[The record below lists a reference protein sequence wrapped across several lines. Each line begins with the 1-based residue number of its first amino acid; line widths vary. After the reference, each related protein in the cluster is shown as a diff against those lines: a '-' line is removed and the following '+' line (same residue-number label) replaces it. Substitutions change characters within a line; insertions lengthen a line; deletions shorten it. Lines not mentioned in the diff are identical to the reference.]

1 MKEIKIGFIGC
12 GGNAR
17 GHMRTLTNMEG
28 ARVVATCDLVE
39 DLAKSAAEASNAEA
53 YYTNH
58 KVMLERQDL
67 DAIYLS
73 LPVFAHGEPELDTI
87 ARGLPFFVEKPVAIS
102 MEIAKRVE
110 ESVEKSNTIT
120 CVGYQLRYSGSAD
133 IAKEILS
140 DKTINMVAGKYWCG
154 SGRGSPDRWLRQMS
168 KSGGQLVEQATHTID
183 MIRYIAGEV
192 TEVYALQT
200 NRVLPEID
208 CPDVNCLTFRFANGA
223 LGSLSATWAFDPAD
237 WSNANVLDILYEDKL
252 LHWEG
257 GRVTITGGGE
267 KEEKSQP
274 GRSIDAVFV
283 EAVRN
288 SDPSI
293 IRSPYSDAVKS
304 LAISLAANESGARG
318 VPVMLS

>member
-28 ARVVATCDLVE
+28 ARVIATCDLVE
-39 DLAKSAAEASNAEA
+39 DLAKSSAEASNADA

-67 DAIYLS
+67 DAIYIS
-73 LPVFAHGEPELDTI
+73 IPVFAHGEPEVDTA
-87 ARGLPFFVEKPVAIS
+87 ARGLPFLVEKPVAIS
-102 MEIAKRVE
+102 MEVAKRVE
-110 ESVEKSNTIT
+110 EAVEKAGITT

-133 IAKEILS
+133 ITKDILS
-140 DKTINMVAGKYWCG
+140 DKTINMVVGKYWCG
-154 SGRGSPDRWLRQMS
+154 SGRGSSDRWLRQMS

-192 TEVYALQT
+192 TEVYAVQA

-208 CPDVNCLTFRFANGA
+208 CPDVNCLTLRFANGA
-223 LGSLSATWAFDPAD
+223 AGSLSATWAFDPRD
-237 WSNANVLDILYEDKL
+237 WSNANVLDILYEEKL

-257 GRVTITGGGE
+257 GRVTITGGEE

-293 IRSPYSDAVKS
+293 IRSPYSDAIKS
-304 LAISLAANESGARG
+304 LAISLAANESGTKG
-318 VPVMLS
+318 IPVRLS